1 MGERLGEV
9 GVGPLRK
16 IAYHTVQR
24 GQGLLVAAL
33 LDQELVLH
41 QHGAAVAGLLGQDFV
56 HGRLGQVELLVLEVE
71 VSQPGLGVQRL
82 FRRLHRSLVCGLGLL
97 EGAGL
102 VVEIGHDH
110 AQGGV
115 LGKLVDGL
123 LVGGLGLGGVVGL
136 AEQAGEQ
143 HARLHL
149 VRELVD
155 HGAGHGLGL
164 GPLAARLVEGE
175 QHLVVGRLVRVDLDG
190 LLEQGLGL
198 LRVLAGEQHAALD
211 QVEPVLLGFQAERL
225 VNGRLGLVE
234 LVVRGVDGGE
244 QGERVHMLRL
254 GSEDLVDV
262 LLRPVLVPA
271 HEQELGGLQLG
282 VQVGGIEARG
292 PLQFVEGV
300 LRLTRLQIE
309 QAQLVAGL
317 GEFRVHLDGVAQFD
331 DGRAGIFFLHVGH
344 GLLVVDR
351 FFLFRVTGTA
361 AEQEQHQDDQ
371 AAGKGKQRAGSV
383 HGRTSRTRGKR
394 LIFNSSAF

>member
-1 MGERLGEV
+1 M
-9 GVGPLRK
+9 
-16 IAYHTVQR
+16 
-24 GQGLLVAAL
+24 
-33 LDQELVLH
+33 
-41 QHGAAVAGLLGQDFV
+41 
-56 HGRLGQVELLVLEVE
+56 LEVE
-71 VSQPGLGVQRL
+71 VRQPGLGVQRL
-82 FRRLHRSLVCGLGLL
+82 FRRLHRSLVGGLGLL

-115 LGKLVDGL
+115 LGELVDGL

-155 HGAGHGLGL
+155 HGAGHLLGL
-164 GPLAARLVEGE
+164 GPLAAGLVEGE

-211 QVEPVLLGFQAERL
+211 QVEPVLLGLKGQRL
-225 VNGRLGLVE
+225 VDGSIRLVE
-234 LVVRGVDGGE
+234 LVVRGVDGGQ
-244 QGERVHMLRL
+244 QGQRVHMLRL
-254 GSEDLVDV
+254 GREDLVDM
-262 LLRPVLVPA
+262 LLRRLLVPA
-271 HEQELGGLQLG
+271 HEQELGGLELG
-282 VQVGGIEARG
+282 IQVGGVQAGG

-300 LRLTRLQIE
+300 PRLAGLQVE
-309 QAQLVAGL
+309 QAQLVAGR
-317 GEFRVHLDGVAQFD
+317 GVFRVHLDGVAQFD
-331 DGRAGIFFLHVGH
+331 DGRARIFFLHIGH
-344 GLLVVDR
+344 GFLVVDR

-371 AAGKGKQRAGSV
+371 AAWKGKQRAGSV
-383 HGRTSRTRGKR
+383 HGRASRTGGKR
-394 LIFNSSAF
+394 LIFNSYAF